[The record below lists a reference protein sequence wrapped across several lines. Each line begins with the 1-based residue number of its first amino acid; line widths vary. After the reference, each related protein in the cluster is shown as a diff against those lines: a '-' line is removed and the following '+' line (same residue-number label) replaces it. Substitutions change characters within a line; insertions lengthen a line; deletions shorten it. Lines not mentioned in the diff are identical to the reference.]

1 MRTTTRRASVFGAT
15 ALVVALASGACSEAT
30 TDPNSPVAIAFDS
43 LPAPSIVVG
52 DTLRDALTGLVAPLT
67 AQAFNSKGAPIA
79 NPNFTYF
86 TRDTTGALR
95 VVDGNLLVAGDT
107 AHDAT
112 IPLIASLNGLQLQ
125 QKIDIVRRPDSLVQA
140 FDSVPTFTLVVPD
153 DPSNVTPGALT
164 PDTMKVRVVH
174 DSSGVLQP
182 VKSWVVF
189 YDVAYAAP
197 KLADSVRIVAAG
209 TSGTVRSA
217 PPSAV
222 DTTDASGY
230 ASRRVRVFAKAGT
243 EVGTRDSVIVNISA
257 TYRGV
262 PLAGSPVKVVLR
274 VAR

>member
-79 NPNFTYF
+79 NPTSTYF
-86 TRDTTGALR
+86 TRATTGARR
-95 VVDGNLLVAGDT
+95 VVAGNLLVAGDT

-112 IPLIASLNGLQLQ
+112 ITLIASLNGLQLQ

>member
-52 DTLRDALTGLVAPLT
+52 DTLRDALTGQVAPLT

-112 IPLIASLNGLQLQ
+112 ITLIASLNGLQLQ

-174 DSSGVLQP
+174 DSSVVLQH